1 MLHHLA
7 LPATVLAAHFATS
20 HFLLMRA
27 GMVSELG
34 SDYLQAGRAKGLRD
48 RVLKYRYAGRNA
60 LLPVV
65 SLMAI
70 HVGTMVTLTI
80 LVETVFRYEGLGRLV
95 FDAIRYRDYPTLQGC
110 FLLLTLM
117 VVTANFLAD
126 LAYRRLDPRA
136 VPPGCPF
143 NPRCP
148 QAEDICRE
156 QRVSLE
162 PSRARLVACHLGGLK
177 TLLDAWDV
185 GKTFRRGRRRMQ
197 ALDAVSFALR
207 QGESVGVVGPSGS
220 GKSTLAR
227 ILTGHLATDTGE
239 VTLEG
244 RPLARS
250 WGRAARAQRVRIQLV
265 MQDPWDALS
274 PRLTVEELV
283 REPLDLAGGGGDGG
297 DSAGSVA
304 AALASV
310 GLPASGKFLGARSH
324 ELSGGQLQRI
334 ALARAV
340 IIEPELLVAD
350 EPTSMLDASEQARLM
365 VALRERQTELGLGL
379 VLISHD
385 IALVPT
391 GSSNESPS
399 QQEERPDA
407 SAKGPA
413 DPASRLRRADLE
425 RRRAGVELRH
435 EPAQGTEVAQVLSRE
450 PAAMCPGTGG
460 DLDVEDPP
468 CTLLRLRTLPAVA
481 GRGYR
486 VGCPH
491 PAGHRRRPAVQ
502 RQDLDEVARRE
513 AREPLQRRRHARP
526 ADGGELQAAHDFHHR
541 RCRDPDGVV
550 GAGVIE

>member
-1 MLHHLA
+1 MCAVPGSPQLCSRVLPAPLKALSGLSTPFTSLTPLARAGDVLHHLA

-177 TLLDAWDV
+177 TLLDARDV
-185 GKTFRRGRRRMQ
+185 GKTFRRGR
-197 ALDAVSFALR
+197 
-207 QGESVGVVGPSGS
+207 
-220 GKSTLAR
+220 
-227 ILTGHLATDTGE
+227 
-239 VTLEG
+239 
-244 RPLARS
+244 
-250 WGRAARAQRVRIQLV
+250 
-265 MQDPWDALS
+265 
-274 PRLTVEELV
+274 
-283 REPLDLAGGGGDGG
+283 
-297 DSAGSVA
+297 
-304 AALASV
+304 
-310 GLPASGKFLGARSH
+310 
-324 ELSGGQLQRI
+324 
-334 ALARAV
+334 
-340 IIEPELLVAD
+340 
-350 EPTSMLDASEQARLM
+350 
-365 VALRERQTELGLGL
+365 
-379 VLISHD
+379 
-385 IALVPT
+385 
-391 GSSNESPS
+391 
-399 QQEERPDA
+399 
-407 SAKGPA
+407 
-413 DPASRLRRADLE
+413 
-425 RRRAGVELRH
+425 
-435 EPAQGTEVAQVLSRE
+435 
-450 PAAMCPGTGG
+450 
-460 DLDVEDPP
+460 
-468 CTLLRLRTLPAVA
+468 
-481 GRGYR
+481 
-486 VGCPH
+486 
-491 PAGHRRRPAVQ
+491 
-502 RQDLDEVARRE
+502 
-513 AREPLQRRRHARP
+513 
-526 ADGGELQAAHDFHHR
+526 LQAAR
-541 RCRDPDGVV
+541 RCLVRAAPGGVGRRGRALGERQVDAGPDPHRPPGHRH
-550 GAGVIE
+550 G